1 MVAFL
6 EAVLWRQTAK
16 ASSFTGSTGPS
27 KGSHWPDTIAHSG
40 RFWKCKGPQCFS
52 TLLISTGH
60 RETTACEAPSIRF
73 KEMETFKPENW
84 QGRIVATCL
93 NCLAIGRSMNP
104 WLLGAKPIE
113 MSSVSQR
120 AQGLLRDGLSHL
132 PQWRGLG
139 VHLVWSHF
147 PVLAAHLSGLAD
159 QAAGSGLQ
167 RSYAFPSS
175 I

>member
-6 EAVLWRQTAK
+6 EAGLWRQTAK

-93 NCLAIGRSMNP
+93 QLPGHWEVHESMAARSKAYRDVIRVP
-104 WLLGAKPIE
+104 KSPRTPEG
-113 MSSVSQR
+113 R
-120 AQGLLRDGLSHL
+120 AQSSATMERARSSLS
-132 PQWRGLG
+132 
-139 VHLVWSHF
+139 LVSF
-147 PVLAAHLSGLAD
+147 S
-159 QAAGSGLQ
+159 
-167 RSYAFPSS
+167 RSRCSS
-175 I
+175 EWPG